1 MEFTPSDDYSCPQ
14 CGSNNTV
21 PLTLPEPRDRRNSI
35 DEKFG
40 GEFYKPIEVEEIE
53 TVGSGTMVVFDYTI
67 EDKPVIRNTPSIKPL
82 EFKPRFFR
90 FNVWTEFNIR
100 GIKAKYYGPLL
111 VKKGEKVQIWGI
123 KHRSEFI
130 IDGAETEE
138 RIFKSY

>member
-40 GEFYKPIEVEEIE
+40 GEFYKPIEVE
-53 TVGSGTMVVFDYTI
+53 
-67 EDKPVIRNTPSIKPL
+67 DKPVIRNTPSIKPL

-111 VKKGEKVQIWGI
+111 VKKGERVQIWGI